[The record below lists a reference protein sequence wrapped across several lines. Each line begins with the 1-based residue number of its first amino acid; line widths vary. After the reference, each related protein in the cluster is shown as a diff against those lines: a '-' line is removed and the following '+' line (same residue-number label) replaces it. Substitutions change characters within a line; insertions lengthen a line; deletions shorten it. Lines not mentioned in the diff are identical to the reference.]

1 MGRCKVMEEEIT
13 QIKKDIKKLQVRNE
27 RVEADKAWETS
38 VFRVVLITLITYI
51 IAVIVMVMINVDNAW
66 LNALIPTVGFYLS
79 TQSLPI
85 VKKWWVNK
93 YLK

>member
-1 MGRCKVMEEEIT
+1 MEEEIT